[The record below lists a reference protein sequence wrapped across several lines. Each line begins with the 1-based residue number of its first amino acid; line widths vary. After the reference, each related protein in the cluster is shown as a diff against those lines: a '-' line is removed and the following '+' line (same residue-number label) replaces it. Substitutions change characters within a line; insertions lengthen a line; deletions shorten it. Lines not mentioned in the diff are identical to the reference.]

1 VGGLGRSLKNLR
13 ISQYHT
19 MTENELQL
27 NGRLYALEY
36 LLTQALVE
44 RFRCIDDTQKAE
56 DSGRMLAEIASNV
69 ASQASPVQTHALE
82 TAQRILWKAVGDS
95 TNFP

>member
-1 VGGLGRSLKNLR
+1 
-13 ISQYHT
+13 

-44 RFRCIDDTQKAE
+44 RFRCIDDRDKGK
-56 DSGRMLAEIASNV
+56 DSERMLVEISSNV
-69 ASQASPVQTHALE
+69 ASLPPLVANAALE